1 LSALVIT
8 LFALIAAAACAF
20 VVWPLWRQ
28 VQPRGRWLLAGAVV
42 VLLSG
47 IGFGTYLMVGRP
59 ALAVRSLE
67 GANTRDLNG
76 LIAILARRVHQA
88 PGDLR
93 GWVFLGKAY
102 LTVGDG
108 DDAAKAFARAI
119 ALTEAAKQPQA
130 ELYSA
135 YGEAVARTAGTVTP
149 DAAAAFEKALVL
161 APKDRAALYYLGMA
175 SAARGDN
182 ARAIALWQSLADDM
196 PPGAPLRQ
204 ELVDRI
210 AALTAASGAA
220 PPDINAMVAGLAARL
235 KQSPD
240 DPAGWQRLVRA
251 YHVVG
256 DDVKARAALAEA
268 RQALAMDADALAALS
283 AEAKE
288 LKLEQP
294 SP

>member
-1 LSALVIT
+1 LSALVIV
-8 LFALIAAAACAF
+8 LFALIAALACAF

-28 VQPRGRWLLAGAVV
+28 VQPRGRWLLAGAVI

-76 LIAILARRVHQA
+76 LIAILARRVRQA

-108 DDAAKAFARAI
+108 DAAAKAFARAI
-119 ALTEAAKQPQA
+119 ALTEASRQPQA
-130 ELYSA
+130 DLYSA

-182 ARAIALWQSLADDM
+182 ARAIALWQSLVDDM

-251 YHVVG
+251 YHVLG
-256 DDVKARAALAEA
+256 DDTKARAALAEA
-268 RQALAMDADALAALS
+268 RQALAKDADALAALS

-288 LKLEQP
+288 LKLE
-294 SP
+294 